1 MIENYAKPH
10 QRNNV
15 NSELPGP
22 HVIRFLL
29 DYSAAYQVE
38 KGEGRTIS
46 YFKN

>member
-1 MIENYAKPH
+1 MIENYSKPH
-10 QRNNV
+10 QKNNV
-15 NSELPGP
+15 NLALPSP

-38 KGEGRTIS
+38 KREERTIS